1 MAPSSL
7 RSVENSGEPVPA
19 QTTSTGSG
27 AKYVEAQV
35 AAKGWPRPQYMGG
48 KSMKKSASKRNLRK
62 RSASRSR
69 GRGRAASRSKGR
81 GRAASR
87 SRGRGRAASR
97 SRGRAARK
105 SRSAG
110 KR

>member
-69 GRGRAASRSKGR
+69 GRGRAASRS
-81 GRAASR
+81 
-87 SRGRGRAASR
+87 RGRAASR